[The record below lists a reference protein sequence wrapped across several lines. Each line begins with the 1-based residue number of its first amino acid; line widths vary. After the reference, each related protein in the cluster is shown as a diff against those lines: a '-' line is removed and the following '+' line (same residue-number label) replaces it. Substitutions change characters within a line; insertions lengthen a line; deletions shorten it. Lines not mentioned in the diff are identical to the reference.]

1 MTHKVFV
8 HIKNYTRPMFSPV
21 CVKAAVAET
30 LEYYRRA
37 VSVPCEVSA
46 VITDD
51 EDIRAYN
58 NEFRGED
65 HATDVL
71 SFPAHEICVEDGVF
85 PSKELAEASTG
96 FCALGDILI
105 SAETVF
111 RQTGGDKSKINAEA
125 MFMTVH
131 SMLHLLGY
139 DHAEPDEKAVM
150 RKNETEIMK
159 NLGLGDYL
167 DNKNY

>member
-1 MTHKVFV
+1 MTHKIFI
-8 HIKNYTRPMFSPV
+8 HIKNYTSPMFSPAA
-21 CVKAAVAET
+21 VKAAIVAV
-30 LEYYRRA
+30 LDYYRKA
-37 VSVPCEVSA
+37 ITIPCEVSA

-65 HATDVL
+65 HSTDVL
-71 SFPAHEICVEDGVF
+71 SFPAHDISMEYGVF
-85 PSKELAEASTG
+85 PSAELAEPSTG
-96 FCALGDILI
+96 CCALGDILI

-139 DHAEPDEKAVM
+139 DHAEPGEKAVM
-150 RKNETEIMK
+150 RENETEIMK

-167 DNKNY
+167 GNKNY